1 MISSIGIVFSWI
13 SFSLLLILFF
23 NKKKY
28 YTEILVRINLFIQVF
43 LFCLLEVGLFLNDF
57 SVSYIANY
65 SAKSTPPL
73 YKFASLWG
81 SLDGSILLWN
91 LCLSLFMYLYLK
103 LYKNTSSDLDI
114 KIFSLIMIFFVGY
127 TVFSS
132 SPFAGCIELAAIGCS
147 NSTILP
153 FQELVTSSIGR
164 GPNPLLQN
172 HPLMAIH
179 PPMLYVGYVG
189 MTMPFVAATGRLYS
203 KQGRSNDWVEVA
215 EKTTYIPWLF
225 LTIGITLGAAWS
237 YEVLGWGGYWA
248 WDPVENVSFIPWLL
262 ATAFLHSAKIQKSQN
277 TLLNWNYILVG
288 LMFLSTIFGTFITRS
303 GVLISV
309 HAFSNGNIGTYLLFG
324 MLLFSLIFIVIGSKN
339 IDYFSKSKKIDN
351 WFGKSGF
358 FVYNNIFLFSAALV
372 VFIGTIFPLIYE
384 TLYDRQITI
393 GRSYYDVIVGPL
405 LLILLGLMIFSIKLP
420 IKNLN
425 FKKWTDE
432 NNNLINSSLIL
443 SVFILLYLNNS
454 YVLVV
459 TVAISVLLIVLTFKN
474 FYKNFRGQK
483 TNITYWTGQIAHLGI
498 AIFSLGIILNVSQS
512 YSTEKEINSFEEFSF
527 NNQTYFVYDSI
538 EESLPEKNVIKLPIS
553 NQRTTKFTS
562 LNIFKNS
569 SQQAISSP
577 AVFRTFLND
586 IYITVKFIDE
596 NSYKLIVR
604 NNYGIFIMWIGLFI
618 SSISF
623 LPRLK
628 KYEK

>member
-1 MISSIGIVFSWI
+1 MIYNIGIIFSWI
-13 SFSLLLILFF
+13 SLVLLLFLFL
-23 NKKKY
+23 NKKAI
-28 YTEILVRINLFIQVF
+28 YTEILTRINLFIQIF
-43 LFCLLEVGLFLNDF
+43 LFCLLEIGLFLNDF
-57 SVSYIANY
+57 SISYIANY
-65 SAKSTPPL
+65 SARSTPPL

-91 LCLSLFMYLYLK
+91 LCLSFFMYLYLK
-103 LYKNTSSDLDI
+103 FYKDSSSDIDI

-132 SPFAGCIELAAIGCS
+132 SPFAGCVELAAVGCS

-179 PPMLYVGYVG
+179 PPMLYIGYVG
-189 MTMPFVAATGRLYS
+189 MSMPFVAAASRLYS
-203 KQGRSNDWVEVA
+203 KSDNSNAWVEVA

-288 LMFLSTIFGTFITRS
+288 LMFLSTIFGTFVTRS

-324 MLLFSLIFIVIGSKN
+324 MLFFGLIFIIIGSKN
-339 IDYFSKSKKIDN
+339 TEYFSNSKKIDN

-358 FVYNNIFLFSAALV
+358 FVYNNVFLFSSALV

-393 GRSYYDVIVGPL
+393 GRTYYDILVGPL
-405 LLILLGLMIFSIKLP
+405 LLILLALMIFSIKLP
-420 IKNLN
+420 VKNLN
-425 FKKWTDE
+425 IKKWIDE
-432 NNNLINSSLIL
+432 NNMVINSSLIL
-443 SVFILLYLNNS
+443 SIFILLYLNNS
-454 YVLVV
+454 YILVA
-459 TVAISVLLIVLTFKN
+459 TVIVSVLLILVTFSNLFKN
-474 FYKNFRGQK
+474 FRKQK
-483 TNITYWTGQIAHLGI
+483 TNTSYWTGQIAHLGI
-498 AIFSLGIILNVSQS
+498 AIFALGIIMNVSQS
-512 YSTEKEINSFEEFSF
+512 YSMEKEIDSFEEFNF

-553 NQRTTKFTS
+553 NQNTTKYTS

>member
-1 MISSIGIVFSWI
+1 M
-13 SFSLLLILFF
+13 LLLFLFLN
-23 NKKKY
+23 NKAI
-28 YTEILVRINLFIQVF
+28 YTEILIRVNLFIQVF
-43 LFCLLEVGLFLNDF
+43 LFCLLELGLFINDF
-57 SVSYIANY
+57 SISYIANY

-91 LCLSLFMYLYLK
+91 LCLSFFMYLYLK
-103 LYKNTSSDLDI
+103 LYKDNSSDLDI
-114 KIFSLIMIFFVGY
+114 KIFSLIMLFFVGY

-132 SPFAGCIELAAIGCS
+132 SPFAGCIELAAVGCS

-153 FQELVTSSIGR
+153 FQELVASSTGR

-179 PPMLYVGYVG
+179 PPMLYIGYVG
-189 MTMPFVAATGRLYS
+189 MTMPFVAATSRLYS
-203 KQGRSNDWVEVA
+203 KSEKSNSWVEVA

-277 TLLNWNYILVG
+277 TLLNWNYILIG

-324 MLLFSLIFIVIGSKN
+324 IMFFGLIFIVIGSKN
-339 IDYFSKSKKIDN
+339 IEYFSNSKKIDN

-358 FVYNNIFLFSAALV
+358 FVYNNIFLFSSALV
-372 VFIGTIFPLIYE
+372 IFIGTIFPLIYE
-384 TLYDRQITI
+384 TLYNRQITI
-393 GRSYYDVIVGPL
+393 GRAYYDILVGPL
-405 LLILLGLMIFSIKLP
+405 LLFLLGLMIFSIMLP

-425 FKKWTDE
+425 IKKWIDE
-432 NNNLINSSLIL
+432 NNIVINSSLIF

-454 YVLVV
+454 YILVL
-459 TVAISVLLIVLTFKN
+459 TVIVSVLLILVTFSNLFKN
-474 FYKNFRGQK
+474 FRNQK
-483 TNITYWTGQIAHLGI
+483 TNTSYWTGQIAHLGI
-498 AIFSLGIILNVSQS
+498 GIFALGIFLNVSQS
-512 YSTEKEINSFEEFSF
+512 YSTEKEINSFEEFNF

-553 NQRTTKFTS
+553 NQNTTKYTS

-577 AVFRTFLND
+577 AVFRTFFND

-604 NNYGIFIMWIGLFI
+604 NNYGIFIMWVGLFI